1 MYYLQRNYLQE
12 NEWAVVCTTA
22 DSCLPNI
29 IVKVQFD
36 VLMAV
41 TYMVTELC
49 LPNSW
54 CNVNI
59 IVKVQFDVLMA
70 VTYVVTELCP
80 AVVSVL
86 FVLQRWEFKHPQ
98 PFLRTREFLWQ
109 EGHSAH
115 ANADDAVKEVCGG
128 LSYHPHRHIWGACL
142 TAFKRVYG
150 VLILLTQ
157 GVTWGLSTTREMFVG
172 GCYHP
177 QGIVWRLIILPL

>member
-22 DSCLPNI
+22 DLCLPNI
-29 IVKVQFD
+29 IAKVQFD

-41 TYMVTELC
+41 TYM
-49 LPNSW
+49 
-54 CNVNI
+54 
-59 IVKVQFDVLMA
+59 
-70 VTYVVTELCP
+70 VTELCP